1 MKLAVIE
8 TGGKQYLVAEG
19 SKIRVEKLP
28 TKAGDSFLFD
38 KVLMVVDGD
47 KVDLGKPYY
56 GAKVKADLVEQTR
69 NKKVIIRKYHSK
81 NRFRRKKGHR
91 QEVSVV
97 KITGIE

>member
-28 TKAGDSFLFD
+28 PKAGESFEFD
-38 KVLMVVDGD
+38 KVLMVANGEKLEV
-47 KVDLGKPYY
+47 GKPYHPI
-56 GAKVKADLVEQTR
+56 KVKAELVEQTR
-69 NKKVIIRKYHSK
+69 NNKVITRKYHSK

-97 KITGIE
+97 KIVEIK